1 MLRNAIPPS
10 RMRVGAAAA
19 MLTAVLVA
27 VHAALGIAIFRRR
40 DPEPG
45 TSVAGPGQRNRQT
58 GPPGPRAPITTGPAM
73 PRDLWYKDAIVYC
86 LDVETFQDGNGDGL
100 GDFVGA
106 RRRLEYLCDLGVD
119 TLWLLPFYPTPN
131 RDNGYD
137 VTDYYGV
144 DPRLGTLGDFV
155 EVLRAAR
162 KRGLRV
168 IVDLPV
174 NHTSIEHPWF
184 QEARSDPDS
193 RFRDYYVWSED
204 RPPGSEED
212 VIFPGVQEETWTY
225 DRSARLYYF
234 HRFYEHQPDL
244 NISNPEV
251 RAEIQR
257 IMGFWL
263 ELGVSGFRLDAAPFL
278 IELKGIDTDG
288 DQDPYEY
295 LREFRA
301 FLSWRRG
308 DAILLAEANVP
319 PERVREYFGTGDKM
333 HMLFHFM
340 LNQHLFLALARERR
354 GPLVKGLMLN
364 PPIPDDCQWAVFLR
378 NHDELDLGRL
388 SDLQRR
394 EVFEAFAPDEDM
406 RLYER
411 GIRRRLAPM
420 LDNDADRLKMATSL
434 MLTLP
439 GTPVLRYGQ
448 EIGMGD
454 DLSLE
459 ERSAVRTV
467 MQWSDERNG
476 GFSPAD
482 PDALP
487 RPAISGGEYGY
498 ETLNVESQRQDP
510 GSLLDWT
517 QRAIRTRKESPEF
530 GNGELQI
537 LETDVEAAFAHACVT
552 PGGTVIAV
560 HNLSGEEV
568 EARVDASGLEGDRLV
583 RILGPRS
590 SRPLEP
596 ALEVSLE
603 RYGHRWF
610 RVASDGQ
617 GRKNGAG

>member
-1 MLRNAIPPS
+1 
-10 RMRVGAAAA
+10 
-19 MLTAVLVA
+19 
-27 VHAALGIAIFRRR
+27 
-40 DPEPG
+40 
-45 TSVAGPGQRNRQT
+45 
-58 GPPGPRAPITTGPAM
+58 M
-73 PRDLWYKDAIVYC
+73 PRDLWYKDAVVYC

-106 RRRLEYLCDLGVD
+106 RQRLDYLDGLGID

-155 EVLRAAR
+155 EFLRAAR
-162 KRGLRV
+162 GRGIRV

-174 NHTSIEHPWF
+174 NHTSNEHPWF
-184 QEARSDPDS
+184 QEARSDPGS

-204 RPPGSEED
+204 RPPDSKEG

-225 DRSARLYYF
+225 DRAAKLYYF
-234 HRFYEHQPDL
+234 HRFYKHQPDL

-308 DAILLAEANVP
+308 DAILLAEANVAP
-319 PERVREYFGTGDKM
+319 HKVGEYFGEGDKM

-340 LNQHLFLALARERR
+340 LNQHLFLALARARR
-354 GPLVKGLMLN
+354 DPLVKGLMLN
-364 PPIPDDCQWAVFLR
+364 PAIPDDCQWVVFLR

-388 SDLQRR
+388 TDLQRG
-394 EVFEAFAPDEDM
+394 EVFEAFAPEDEM

-420 LDNDADRLKMATSL
+420 LDNDPDRLKMATSL
-434 MLTLP
+434 LLTLP

-454 DLSLE
+454 DLSLP

-467 MQWSDERNG
+467 MQWTDERNG
-476 GFSPAD
+476 GFSTAD
-482 PDALP
+482 PDQLP

-498 ETLNVESQRQDP
+498 ETLSVESQLRDP
-510 GSLLDWT
+510 DSLLNWT
-517 QRAIRTRKESPEF
+517 REAIRARKESPEI
-530 GNGELQI
+530 GHGELRI
-537 LETDVEAAFAHACVT
+537 LETDVDAVFAHACVT
-552 PGGTVIAV
+552 PEGGVLAV
-560 HNLSGEEV
+560 HNVSAEAV
-568 EARVDASGLEGDRLV
+568 EARVDASGIDGDRLV

-596 ALEVSLE
+596 ALNVDLE
-603 RYGHRWF
+603 RYGYRWY
-610 RVASDGQ
+610 RVVTDS
-617 GRKNGAG
+617 